1 MTRLITLP
9 LLLARLLI
17 VIFVALPLYAL
28 ALVIVMLGAGIA
40 GVAKWIQG
48 NA

>member
-1 MTRLITLP
+1 MTRLLTLP
-9 LLLARLLI
+9 LLLARLL
-17 VIFVALPLYAL
+17 VVVFVALPLYGL
-28 ALVIVMLGAGIA
+28 ALVIIMLGAGIA